1 MRIKLGIDP
10 TAKDLHLGHTVPLRK
25 LRTYQDAGDTA
36 VLIIGDFTTR
46 IGDPS
51 GRSELRPM
59 LTPEQ
64 IKDNEAGYLE
74 MASKVLDIKKT
85 EIHHNSEWFEG
96 KGMDFLMDLM
106 RRVTVAQVLE
116 REDFQ
121 NRMKSGVDVSLLEII
136 YPLLQGYDSVAIKAD
151 VEIGGTDQTFNLH
164 MGRRMQ
170 RSFGVKEQD
179 IVTLPILEGLDG
191 VKKMSK
197 SLGNYVGLNDAPD
210 AMFGKLMSIPDVLM
224 PKYYELLTDLS
235 FDSSMSPKQAKM
247 KLAEDIVRQYYGEA
261 IAQPMGAAFDEV
273 HAKGG
278 TPESMP
284 ELTAAGASIADAIAK
299 ATGDSKAQ
307 AKRLLDEGA
316 VSVNGAKVTDWN
328 HVVQAGDILRIGPHR
343 FFKVI

>member
-1 MRIKLGIDP
+1 MRVKLGIDP
-10 TAKDLHLGHTVPLRK
+10 TAKDLHVGHTVPLRK

-121 NRMKSGVDVSLLEII
+121 NRMKSGVDVALLEII
-136 YPLLQGYDSVAIKAD
+136 YPILQGYDSVAVKAD
-151 VEIGGTDQTFNLH
+151 VEIGGTDQTFNLL
-164 MGRRMQ
+164 MGRRIQ
-170 RSFGVKEQD
+170 RSFGVPEQEV
-179 IVTLPILEGLDG
+179 VTLPILEGLDG
-191 VKKMSK
+191 TQKMSK
-197 SLGNYVGLNDAPD
+197 SLGNYISLNDSPD
-210 AMFGKLMSIPDVLM
+210 EMFGKIMSIPDALM
-224 PKYYELLTDLS
+224 EKYYMLLTDLV
-235 FDSSMSPKQAKM
+235 FDKNQAPRAAKE
-247 KLAEDIVRQYYGEA
+247 KLAKNIVTQYHGAEA
-261 IAQPMGAAFDEV
+261 AQKAQEEFANVFS
-273 HAKGG
+273 KGG
-278 TPESMP
+278 VPETMP
-284 ELTAAGASIADAIAK
+284 EGVVVGDLAGTMAAHFKISKSEAHRKIA
-299 ATGDSKAQ
+299 
-307 AKRLLDEGA
+307 EGA
-316 VSVNGAKVTDWN
+316 VSINGTTTKDPKESVKP
-328 HVVQAGDILRIGPHR
+328 GDILRAGRKFLKI
-343 FFKVI
+343 V